1 MTVPKTIN
9 QAILNC
15 VAQMKHPTPGWKG
28 QCLRFCRTM
37 YGIPMK
43 HTSAINAWIGAS
55 FRHTTGVPP
64 RGSFVFWKIGEFGH
78 IAISDG
84 NGYCISTDINGAG
97 TVARVLIT
105 KIRTRWGATYLGW
118 TEDVNGVR
126 LTEFTPVKPGDVK
139 PVPPPFVVS
148 LKAAQYHA
156 KHGTGKYLGD
166 TSNQIAAIKRRLVM
180 MGCGKPEFSFRSCYL
195 LWQKHLG
202 YKGTQADGIPGKITL
217 RELARR
223 SNWKVVA

>member
-1 MTVPKTIN
+1 MTAPKTIN
-9 QAILNC
+9 QAIANC
-15 VAQMKHPTPGWKG
+15 AAEIKHPTPGWKA

-37 YGIPMK
+37 YGIPSQ
-43 HTSAINAWIGAS
+43 HTSAINAWIGS
-55 FRHTTGVPP
+55 TYKHTTGVPP
-64 RGSFVFWKIGEFGH
+64 RGAFVFWKVGQFGH

-84 NGYCISTDINGAG
+84 NGFCISTDIKGPG
-97 TVARVLIT
+97 TVARVPIT
-105 KIRTRWGATYLGW
+105 TINTRWSAHYLGW

-126 LTEFTPVKPGDVK
+126 LSEFVPAKPVDVK
-139 PVPPPFVVS
+139 PLPKPFVVS

-156 KHGTGKYLGD
+156 EHGTGKYLGD
-166 TSNQIAAIKRRLVM
+166 TSNQIAAIKRRLVI
-180 MGCGKPEFSFRSCYL
+180 MGCGKPDNSFRTCYT

-202 YKGTQADGIPGKITL
+202 YKGTSADGIPGKITL